1 VVADPAPLI
10 KMRADIPTL
19 ALISGCIA
27 ILQALAFSGAWA
39 LNRSTPGLGR
49 WTVGSLLGGTAL
61 LLILCRQGVDSP
73 LLTHW
78 LPTLLVWAGAALLY
92 VGAAEFRGRRALLKW
107 PLLCCV
113 PALAGY
119 LWFGWVAPQTW
130 LRPLFYSTPTV
141 LFLGLTARE
150 WLGEQR
156 AGLRVASCCG
166 GVAAV
171 IYALTYVARAGLI
184 AIHQVDP
191 EPLQGGGAQV
201 MVIVSTLLWLFGWTY
216 TALLLLNQWHHSEKL
231 RFHEAQLTAQKN
243 LVDAERQL
251 ALREREL
258 LNERTL
264 RQRDLLLRDLHD
276 GIGGMTANLVLLVSM
291 GRREEEAAERH
302 ELMRHI
308 EHLVVACNREVRSL
322 MDVLEQGSVD
332 WGQFL
337 QELREHAEHLTAAHG
352 FQLDWQV
359 SGQLPTSPLRDATAR
374 LSLLRCLKEAVS
386 NLARHAHAREA
397 TIRVRFFKQGFGI
410 TVRDDGIGLQQ
421 GKIAA
426 SGGRGMPNMRRR
438 CEELGGRMTIRR
450 NSGTMLRFII
460 PLPVS
465 LHPIAKKPP
474 IRDLAIA

>member
-1 VVADPAPLI
+1 MKV
-10 KMRADIPTL
+10 DIPTL

-27 ILQALAFSGAWA
+27 IFQALAFCFAWA

-49 WTVGSLLGGTAL
+49 WTLSSLLCGSSL
-61 LLILCRQGVDSP
+61 LLVLCRRSIDSP

-78 LPTLLVWAGAALLY
+78 LPTLLAWAGTALLY
-92 VGAAEFRGRRALLKW
+92 LGAAEFRGTRAVPKW

-119 LWFGWVAPQTW
+119 LWFGWASQQIW
-130 LRPLFYSTPTV
+130 LRPVFYSTPMV
-141 LFLGLTARE
+141 LFLGLAACE
-150 WLGEQR
+150 WFREQR
-156 AGLRVASCCG
+156 AGLRLASCCSGAAAVLYALSYVFRAWLIATHEKNPDPLEGG
-166 GVAAV
+166 GVQV
-171 IYALTYVARAGLI
+171 LI
-184 AIHQVDP
+184 
-191 EPLQGGGAQV
+191 
-201 MVIVSTLLWLFGWTY
+201 IVSTLSWLFGWTY
-216 TALLLLNQWHHSEKL
+216 IALLLLNQWHHLGKMQ
-231 RFHEAQLTAQKN
+231 FHEAQLMAQKN
-243 LVDAERQL
+243 LVHTERQL

-308 EHLVVACNREVRSL
+308 EHLVVDCNREVRSL
-322 MDVLEQGSVD
+322 MDVLVQDSVD
-332 WGQFL
+332 WCQFL

-359 SGQLPTSPLRDATAR
+359 SGQLPPQPLGDAAAR
-374 LSLLRCLKEAVS
+374 LSLLRCLNEAVS
-386 NLARHAHAREA
+386 NLARHAHARKA

-426 SGGRGMPNMRRR
+426 SGGRGLPNMRRR
-438 CEELGGRMTIRR
+438 CEELRGRVTIRQ
-450 NSGTMLRFII
+450 NSGTTLRFII

>member
-1 VVADPAPLI
+1 MVDLAVLSLI
-10 KMRADIPTL
+10 KADIPTL
-19 ALISGCIA
+19 ALISGCVA
-27 ILQALAFSGAWA
+27 ILQALAFCVAWS
-39 LNRSTPGLGR
+39 LNRRTPGLGR
-49 WTVGSLLGGTAL
+49 WTVGSLLGGGGL
-61 LLILCRQGVDSP
+61 LLMLYRQGIDSP

-92 VGAAEFRGRRALLKW
+92 VGAAEFRGRRALLKG

-119 LWFGWVAPQTW
+119 LWFGWGSPQTW
-130 LRPLFYSTPTV
+130 LRPIFYSTPAV

-171 IYALTYVARAGLI
+171 IYALTYVARAWLI

-201 MVIVSTLLWLFGWTY
+201 MVIVSTLLWLFCWTY
-216 TALLLLNQWHHSEKL
+216 TALLLLNQWHHSEKV
-231 RFHEAQLTAQKN
+231 RFHEAQLMAQKD
-243 LVDAERQL
+243 LVQVERQL

-291 GRREEEAAERH
+291 GRREEEAGERH

-308 EHLVVACNREVRSL
+308 EHLVVDCNREVRSL
-322 MDVLEQGSVD
+322 MDVLEKGPVE

-337 QELREHAEHLTAAHG
+337 RELREHAEHLTAGHG

-359 SGQLPTSPLRDATAR
+359 SGELPTSPLSDAAAR

-386 NLARHAHAREA
+386 NLARHAHARHA
-397 TIRVRFFKQGFGI
+397 TIRVRFFKQSFGV
-410 TVRDDGIGLQQ
+410 TVRDDGIGL
-421 GKIAA
+421 KNREVAA
-426 SGGRGMPNMRRR
+426 SGGRGLANMRRR
-438 CEELGGRMTIRR
+438 CEELRGRVTIHR
-450 NSGTMLRFII
+450 NCGTTLRFII
-460 PLPVS
+460 PLPVT
-465 LHPIAKKPP
+465 LQGIAKKPP
-474 IRDLAIA
+474 IRDLACA

>member
-1 VVADPAPLI
+1 M
-10 KMRADIPTL
+10 MRADIPTL

-27 ILQALAFSGAWA
+27 ILQALAFCSAWA
-39 LNRSTPGLGR
+39 LNRNTPGLGR
-49 WTVGSLLGGTAL
+49 WTLASLFCGISLLL
-61 LLILCRQGVDSP
+61 VLFRQGFDSP

-78 LPTLLVWAGAALLY
+78 LPTLLAWAGTALLY

-119 LWFGWVAPQTW
+119 LWFGWAAPQTW
-130 LRPLFYSTPTV
+130 LRPIFYSTPTV
-141 LFLGLTARE
+141 IFLGLTARE
-150 WLGEQR
+150 WLGESR
-156 AGLRVASCCG
+156 AGLRVISRCSG
-166 GVAAV
+166 GAAV
-171 IYALTYVARAGLI
+171 IYALTYVSRAGLI

-201 MVIVSTLLWLFGWTY
+201 LVIVSTLLWLFCWTY
-216 TALLLLNQWHHSEKL
+216 TALLLLNQWHHLEKL

-308 EHLVVACNREVRSL
+308 EHLVVDCNREVRSL
-322 MDVLEQGSVD
+322 MDVLEKGSVD
-332 WGQFL
+332 WSQFL
-337 QELREHAEHLTAAHG
+337 QELREHAEHLTAGHG

-359 SGQLPTSPLRDATAR
+359 SGELPTSPLTDAAAR

-386 NLARHAHAREA
+386 NLARHAQARHA
-397 TIRVRFFKQGFGI
+397 TIRVRFFKRGFGV
-410 TVRDDGIGLQQ
+410 TVRDDGIGLQN
-421 GKIAA
+421 GEIAA
-426 SGGRGMPNMRRR
+426 SGGRGLPNMRRR
-438 CEELGGRMTIRR
+438 CEELRGRVTIRQ
-450 NSGTMLRFII
+450 NSGTTLRFII
-460 PLPVS
+460 PLPVR
-465 LHPIAKKPP
+465 LHGMAKKPP

>member
-1 VVADPAPLI
+1 MV
-10 KMRADIPTL
+10 ADIPTL

-27 ILQALAFSGAWA
+27 ILQALAFSSAWA
-39 LNRSTPGLGR
+39 LNRNTPGLGR
-49 WTVGSLLGGTAL
+49 WTVGSLLGGGGL
-61 LLILCRQGVDSP
+61 LLMLGRQGIDSP

-119 LWFGWVAPQTW
+119 LWFGWAAPQTW
-130 LRPLFYSTPTV
+130 LRPIFYSTPAV

-171 IYALTYVARAGLI
+171 IYALTYVARALLI

-201 MVIVSTLLWLFGWTY
+201 MVIVSTLLWLFCWTY

-231 RFHEAQLTAQKN
+231 RFHEAQLTAQKD

-251 ALREREL
+251 AIREREL

-264 RQRDLLLRDLHD
+264 RQQDLLLRDLHD
-276 GIGGMTANLVLLVSM
+276 GLGGMTANLVLLVSM

-308 EHLVVACNREVRSL
+308 EHLVVDCNREVRSL
-322 MDVLEQGSVD
+322 MDVLEQGPVD
-332 WGQFL
+332 WCQFL
-337 QELREHAEHLTAAHG
+337 QELRGHAEHLTAGHG

-359 SGQLPTSPLRDATAR
+359 HGKLPASPLGDAAAR
-374 LSLLRCLKEAVS
+374 LSLLRCLKEAIS
-386 NLARHAHAREA
+386 NLARHAQARHAR
-397 TIRVRFFKQGFGI
+397 IRVRFFRQGFGV
-410 TVRDDGIGLQQ
+410 TVRDDGIGLQN
-421 GKIAA
+421 GRIAK
-426 SGGRGMPNMRRR
+426 SGGRGLPNMLRR
-438 CEELGGRMTIRR
+438 CEELRGRVKIHG
-450 NSGTMLRFII
+450 SAGTTLRFII

-465 LHPIAKKPP
+465 HHAIAQKPP
-474 IRDLAIA
+474 FGDLANAGGALHEKA